1 MSNEYW
7 PFPKFFKTNIVIS
20 EKEKQQIKF
29 LLYNFEDSVD
39 LSQITTFR
47 SLNVLDLPVF
57 DELKKQITQILDE
70 RGLALDNHWAQLYR
84 KNQYHDPHQHNG
96 SWWSGI
102 IYVDG
107 NGSDGTRFIDSY
119 TGTTYEEKFEK
130 NKLILFPS
138 SVIHYVKNQNED
150 NGRIVIAF
158 NTTERE

>member
-57 DELKKQITQILDE
+57 DELKKQITHQIE
-70 RGLALDNHWAQLYR
+70 RRMRLVAWIGPAVLLV
-84 KNQYHDPHQHNG
+84 PP
-96 SWWSGI
+96 
-102 IYVDG
+102 
-107 NGSDGTRFIDSY
+107 F
-119 TGTTYEEKFEK
+119 
-130 NKLILFPS
+130 
-138 SVIHYVKNQNED
+138 
-150 NGRIVIAF
+150 
-158 NTTERE
+158 